1 MRIDWVDHVTKPSLG
16 SSDWHQLSNTRTTMT
31 STIRY
36 LTAKIAREIDEELMS
51 QAGAFSLDQLME
63 LAGLSCAQALAKVYS
78 PEAYRNVL
86 VCCGPGNQGG
96 DGLVAARHLA
106 MFGYQPVVYMPK
118 FGSKDIYKRLHR
130 QCDNM
135 DIPTLPSDIS
145 ALEAALPTTN
155 VILDAIFGFSFQGPV
170 RTPFDTVLDKIQAS
184 GKSIVSVDI
193 PSGWDV
199 EKGPDVE
206 GRTVIRPEV
215 LVSLTAP
222 KEGAR
227 VFRGK
232 HFLGGRFVPRSLERK
247 YELNLPEYPGAE
259 QVVELPPVQGA
270 QDIGDQYL

>member
-1 MRIDWVDHVTKPSLG
+1 M
-16 SSDWHQLSNTRTTMT
+16 M
-31 STIRY
+31 STVRY
-36 LTAKIAREIDEELMS
+36 LTARMAREIDEELMS
-51 QAGAFSLDQLME
+51 QVGAFSLDQLME
-63 LAGLSCAQALAKVYS
+63 LAGLSCAQALANVYS
-78 PEAYRNVL
+78 RETHRNVL

-106 MFGYQPVVYMPK
+106 MFGYRPVVYMPK

-135 DIPTLPSDIS
+135 EISTLPPDIP
-145 ALEAALPTTN
+145 ALEVVLPTTN

-170 RTPFDTVLDKIQAS
+170 RAPFDAVLDRLQAS
-184 GKSIVSVDI
+184 GKPVVSVDI

-206 GRTVIRPEV
+206 ARTVIRPEV

-227 VFRGK
+227 KFRGR

-259 QVVELPPVQGA
+259 QVVELPLLQEVQDAGG
-270 QDIGDQYL
+270 QHM